1 MAVVRIPVSSIVV
14 MRVMTFI
21 AVWAFPVSTIAVVI
35 MTSFMV
41 TAAVIILVTIIVTAA
56 VGMLASFI
64 IPIIP
69 ALGTFFPVSMIL
81 VVLRFVAHPF
91 SRFIFPIIGKRNTG
105 AAKDCND
112 DNAEDGR
119 CFHWLSP
126 CDHRRVN
133 TICHII

>member
-41 TAAVIILVTIIVTAA
+41 TTA

-126 CDHRRVN
+126 CDQRRVN